1 MKSISK
7 RFLTI
12 FVVLLFCLMALG
24 SGDSKKEETINT
36 NSNEETIDLDESTTD
51 TSKQSD
57 NLIPTIEETV
67 LFEYNGIKVTAKEIT
82 EDWLGPELKVLIE
95 NDTDENINVSLDE
108 IAVNDYMVSAWLYED
123 VAAGK
128 KSNATFEIWSSTL
141 SNAGISNIG
150 KIDFYFRVINSDN
163 YNTIYESKEI
173 ELKTSLYDEMDS
185 EANDVGTELLNQNGI
200 RIVGKGVNDSL
211 WGQGVLLYIENN
223 SDKNIIVSTD
233 NLSVNGYMV
242 NGYLYSTVMSNKKA
256 IETVILSSTDLE
268 DNDIES
274 IEDLAL
280 SFDIINADTWMNI
293 FSSDEI
299 TVNIDTSIE

>member
-1 MKSISK
+1 MKKIILILLVALIS
-7 RFLTI
+7 FN
-12 FVVLLFCLMALG
+12 LFAC
-24 SGDSKKEETINT
+24 SFNSNDDSTNEENINT
-36 NSNEETIDLDESTTD
+36 TKNKDIQDESTKD
-51 TSKQSD
+51 TSEQGD

-67 LFEYNGIKVTAKEIT
+67 IFEYNGIKVTAKEIT

-95 NDTDENINVSLDE
+95 NDTDENISVSLDE

-173 ELKTSLYDEMDS
+173 ELKTSLYDEIDS

-299 TVNIDTSIE
+299 TVNIE

>member
-1 MKSISK
+1 MKKIILILLVALIS
-7 RFLTI
+7 FN
-12 FVVLLFCLMALG
+12 LFAC
-24 SGDSKKEETINT
+24 SFNSDDDSTNEENINT
-36 NSNEETIDLDESTTD
+36 TKNKDIQDESTKD
-51 TSKQSD
+51 TSEQGD

-173 ELKTSLYDEMDS
+173 ELKTSLYDEMDL

-242 NGYLYSTVMSNKKA
+242 NGYLYSTIMSNKKA

-299 TVNIDTSIE
+299 TVNIE

>member
-1 MKSISK
+1 MKKIILILLVALIS
-7 RFLTI
+7 FN
-12 FVVLLFCLMALG
+12 LFAC
-24 SGDSKKEETINT
+24 SFNSNDDSTNEENINT
-36 NSNEETIDLDESTTD
+36 TKNKDIQDESTKD
-51 TSKQSD
+51 TSEQGD

-299 TVNIDTSIE
+299 TVNIE

>member
-1 MKSISK
+1 MKKIILILLVALIS
-7 RFLTI
+7 FN
-12 FVVLLFCLMALG
+12 LFAC
-24 SGDSKKEETINT
+24 SFNSDDDSTNEENINT
-36 NSNEETIDLDESTTD
+36 TKNKDIQDESTKD
-51 TSKQSD
+51 TSEQGD

-242 NGYLYSTVMSNKKA
+242 NGYLYSTIMSNKKA

-299 TVNIDTSIE
+299 TVNIE

>member
-36 NSNEETIDLDESTTD
+36 NSNEETTNSDESTTD

-242 NGYLYSTVMSNKKA
+242 NGYLYSTIMSNKKA

-280 SFDIINADTWMNI
+280 SFDIINVDTWMNI
-293 FSSDEI
+293 FSTDEI

>member
-1 MKSISK
+1 MKKIILILLVALIS
-7 RFLTI
+7 FN
-12 FVVLLFCLMALG
+12 LFAC
-24 SGDSKKEETINT
+24 SFNSDDDSTNEENINT
-36 NSNEETIDLDESTTD
+36 TKNKDIQDESTKD
-51 TSKQSD
+51 TSEQGD

-95 NDTDENINVSLDE
+95 NDTDENISVSLDE

-173 ELKTSLYDEMDS
+173 ELKTSLYDEIDS

-242 NGYLYSTVMSNKKA
+242 NGYLYSTIMSNKKA

-293 FSSDEI
+293 FSTDEI

>member
-1 MKSISK
+1 MKKIILILLVALIS
-7 RFLTI
+7 FN
-12 FVVLLFCLMALG
+12 LFAC
-24 SGDSKKEETINT
+24 SFNSDDDSTNEENINT
-36 NSNEETIDLDESTTD
+36 TKNKDIQDESTKD
-51 TSKQSD
+51 TSEQGD

-242 NGYLYSTVMSNKKA
+242 NGYLYSTIMSNKKA

-293 FSSDEI
+293 FSTDEI
-299 TVNIDTSIE
+299 TVNIE